1 MEILNWFRFFL
12 GTGLLIAGFCVFCIE
27 VFGIFKFNSIL
38 NRMHAAAVGDTLGLG
53 LSMFGLILLSGFSF
67 TSLKL
72 VMVVAF
78 LWMASPVSSHLISRL
93 EITTNDHLDQVCEL
107 PSEEWEKY
115 L

>member
-1 MEILNWFRFFL
+1 MEILNWLRFFL
-12 GTGLLIAGFCVFCIE
+12 GTGLLIMGLLAFCIE
-27 VFGIFKFNSIL
+27 IFGIFKFSSVL

-53 LSMFGLILLSGFSF
+53 LSMLGLILLSGFSF

-72 VMVVAF
+72 AMVVAF

-93 EITTNDHLDQVCEL
+93 EVTTNEHLEKVCNL